1 MEITCTR
8 CHQTVQD
15 ENCYCPT
22 CGLPRLVYAAVEGGQ
37 QGLPQAEQW
46 NEPVRDASTVDWKP
60 AIRAA
65 VTLAIPAGLLC
76 SMLSPVSIFGLFLMA
91 MAAAWT
97 VVLYVRGQRPAWITV
112 GAGARIGLVTGLMGS
127 WIAAATTGVTLFV
140 MRFFL
145 HQGKFFD
152 DFWNE
157 FVNQQMV
164 QQWTSMGVDTSTI
177 AVTRAWLLAPEGRA
191 GSMLSAILFLGAG
204 LLFFAIG
211 GGALGARLL
220 ARSRRPEI

>member
-1 MEITCTR
+1 MEITCIR
-8 CHQTVQD
+8 CHQTVL
-15 ENCYCPT
+15 EEYCYCPT
-22 CGLPRLVYAAVEGGQ
+22 CGLPRLVYSGDSG
-37 QGLPQAEQW
+37 QGLPQAEPGS
-46 NEPVRDASTVDWKP
+46 EPVRDAGTVNWKP

-65 VTLAIPAGLLC
+65 VTLAVPAGLLC
-76 SMLSPVSIFGLFLMA
+76 SMLSPIGIFGLFVMA
-91 MAAAWT
+91 MASAWT
-97 VVLYVRGQRPAWITV
+97 VLLYVRSQRPAWITA

-127 WIAAATTGVTLFV
+127 WMAAATTGVSLFA

-152 DFWNE
+152 DFWNDL
-157 FVNQQMV
+157 VNQQLV
-164 QQWTSMGVDTSTI
+164 QQWASMGVDASTV

-191 GSMLSAILFLGAG
+191 GSMLSAILFLGVG
-204 LLFFAIG
+204 LLFFAVG

>member
-15 ENCYCPT
+15 DNCYCPT
-22 CGLPRLVYAAVEGGQ
+22 CGLPRLVYSAEST
-37 QGLPQAEQW
+37 QGLPQAERP

-65 VTLAIPAGLLC
+65 MTLAIPAGILC

-97 VVLYVRGQRPAWITV
+97 VVLYVRSQRPAWITV
-112 GAGARIGLVTGLMGS
+112 GAGARIGLVTGLLGS
-127 WIAAATTGVTLFV
+127 WIAAASTGVTLFV

-152 DFWNE
+152 GFWND

-164 QQWTSMGVDTSTI
+164 QQWTSMGVDAPTI
-177 AVTRAWLLAPEGRA
+177 AMTRAWLLAPEGRA
-191 GSMLSAILFLGAG
+191 GSMLSAVLFLSVG
-204 LLFFAIG
+204 LLFFAVG

>member
-8 CHQTVQD
+8 CHQTIQA
-15 ENCYCPT
+15 ENCYCPA
-22 CGLPRLVYAAVEGGQ
+22 CGLPQLLYSAESVSGDGQPGRL
-37 QGLPQAEQW
+37 
-46 NEPVRDASTVDWKP
+46 NEPVRDASTVNWKP
-60 AIRAA
+60 AMRAA
-65 VTLAIPAGLLC
+65 LTLAIPAGLLC
-76 SMLSPVSIFGLFLMA
+76 SMLSPIGIFGLFVMA
-91 MAAAWT
+91 MASAWT
-97 VVLYVRGQRPAWITV
+97 VLLYVRSQRPAWITA

-127 WIAAATTGVTLFV
+127 WMAAATTGVSLFA

-152 DFWNE
+152 DFWNDL
-157 FVNQQMV
+157 VNQQLV
-164 QQWTSMGVDTSTI
+164 QQWASMGVDASTV

-191 GSMLSAILFLGAG
+191 GSMLSAILFLGVG
-204 LLFFAIG
+204 LLFFAVG

>member
-22 CGLPRLVYAAVEGGQ
+22 CGLPRLVYAAEGG
-37 QGLPQAEQW
+37 QGLPQPERG

-97 VVLYVRGQRPAWITV
+97 VVLYVRSQRPAWITV

-145 HQGKFFD
+145 HQGRFFD
-152 DFWNE
+152 DFWND

-164 QQWTSMGVDTSTI
+164 QQWTSMRVDAATVVLLRT
-177 AVTRAWLLAPEGRA
+177 WLLSSEGRA
-191 GSMLSAILFLGAG
+191 GSMLSAALFLSFG
-204 LLFFAIG
+204 LLLFAIG
-211 GGALGARLL
+211 GGAIGARLL

>member
-22 CGLPRLVYAAVEGGQ
+22 CGLPRLVYSAEGAP
-37 QGLPQAEQW
+37 GLPQPERW
-46 NEPVRDASTVDWKP
+46 NEPVRDARTINWKP

-65 VTLAIPAGLLC
+65 VTLALPAGLLC
-76 SMLSPVSIFGLFLMA
+76 SMFSPVSIFGFLLMA
-91 MAAAWT
+91 MAAAWA
-97 VVLYVRGQRPAWITV
+97 VVLYVRSQRPAWITV

-127 WIAAATTGVTLFV
+127 WMAAATTGVTLFA
-140 MRFFL
+140 MRFFM

-152 DFWNE
+152 DFWQD
-157 FVNQQMV
+157 FVNQQMT
-164 QQWTSMGVDTSTI
+164 QQWTSMGVDAQTI
-177 AVTRAWLLAPEGRA
+177 ALTKAWLLAPEGRA
-191 GSMLSAILFLGAG
+191 GSMLSAILFLAVG
-204 LLFFAIG
+204 LLFFAVG

-220 ARSRRPEI
+220 ARTRRPEI

>member
-15 ENCYCPT
+15 DNCYCPT
-22 CGLPRLVYAAVEGGQ
+22 CGLPRLVYSAESGQ
-37 QGLPQAEQW
+37 SLPQPEHW
-46 NEPVRDASTVDWKP
+46 NEPVRDASTVNWKP

-97 VVLYVRGQRPAWITV
+97 VVLYVRSQRPAWITV

-145 HQGKFFD
+145 HQGRFFD
-152 DFWNE
+152 DFWND

-164 QQWTSMGVDTSTI
+164 QQWASMGVDASTI
-177 AVTRAWLLAPEGRA
+177 ATTRAWLLGPEGRA
-191 GSMLSAILFLGAG
+191 GSMLSAVLFLSVG
-204 LLFFAIG
+204 LLFFAVG